1 LQDND
6 SDFLYPFASELYGS
20 YQKASVGVHF
30 IFVVSVQGKKIKK
43 KQKEGRKFLKK
54 RKIEN
59 EKKKV
64 EKKKK
69 V

>member
-1 LQDND
+1 M
-6 SDFLYPFASELYGS
+6 
-20 YQKASVGVHF
+20 GVHF
-30 IFVVSVQGKKIKK
+30 IIVVSVQGKKIK

-64 EKKKK
+64 EKKK

>member
-1 LQDND
+1 M
-6 SDFLYPFASELYGS
+6 
-20 YQKASVGVHF
+20 GVHF

-43 KQKEGRKFLKK
+43 KHKEGRKFLKK

>member
-43 KQKEGRKFLKK
+43 QKEGRMFLKK

-64 EKKKK
+64 EKTKK

>member
-43 KQKEGRKFLKK
+43 KTKRRKKVPQ
-54 RKIEN
+54 
-59 EKKKV
+59 EKKNRK
-64 EKKKK
+64 
-69 V
+69 